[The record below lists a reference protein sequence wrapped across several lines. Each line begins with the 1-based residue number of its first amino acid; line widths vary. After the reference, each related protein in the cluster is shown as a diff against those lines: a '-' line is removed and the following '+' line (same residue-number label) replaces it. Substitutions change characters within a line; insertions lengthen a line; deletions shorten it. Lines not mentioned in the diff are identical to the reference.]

1 MKLGT
6 KKSGVFARLGQKIY
20 SGGGALANKSEKVST
35 IAGAV
40 QGVAGKGRQEAGGAA
55 TVAAMTGLGVPVA
68 SALGTVSAGAGA
80 LSKGAGVVQGV
91 ADRTTQARG
100 ALNTINRVLG

>member
-6 KKSGVFARLGQKIY
+6 KKSGVFARLGHKLY
-20 SGGGALANKSEKVST
+20 SGGGALANKSEKVSS

-40 QGVAGKGRQEAGGAA
+40 EGIAGKVSQ
-55 TVAAMTGLGVPVA
+55 VA
-68 SALGTVSAGAGA
+68 SALGAVSAGAGA

-100 ALNTINRVLG
+100 ALSTINRVLG